1 MADEKKNQIFTRV
14 LNFVTNLQQS
24 VPRPLGLM
32 NINLRYK
39 KKSNVNI
46 LNSSLFVSIASQSI
60 NSKTLLPTAKIIIN
74 GKTL

>member
-1 MADEKKNQIFTRV
+1 MADEKNNQIFTRV
-14 LNFVTNLQQS
+14 LCFVTNLQQL

-39 KKSNVNI
+39 KRSNVNI

-60 NSKTLLPTAKIIIN
+60 NSKTLLPTTKIIIN